1 MLRLAWLSLHATSV
15 ESPDDDVPDDGA
27 SSALGVAVSGAGSG
41 PSAAGTMGGVD
52 VDASTV
58 TRRSAIDDEERVL
71 GNTRTT

>member
-1 MLRLAWLSLHATSV
+1 
-15 ESPDDDVPDDGA
+15 
-27 SSALGVAVSGAGSG
+27 
-41 PSAAGTMGGVD
+41 MGGVD